1 MVASCI
7 PGPSN
12 AAKGA
17 DLTPETLDEASDWHN
32 TILQVAADTIAN
44 AHPPAQHSPSWLKSQ
59 NAPICSSA
67 AWTQWNKLISLEDM
81 PVWNYDPLTLIT
93 KVDTSDTTTLARY
106 CAGPPSTFS
115 ASSFAW
121 VPDESFQQRGV
132 GKVKIVRFLN
142 LAQLASFEQLGRV
155 RKLFCQGRAERRVS
169 WPKLSTLTCL
179 ILHTCT
185 NHTLH
190 RGSPWGEG
198 ANQNKNSKKSCH
210 PALQHH
216 APPQEIHGKILA
228 NMAVKSLLTSS
239 QKYQQRNQYISKIQ
253 IILGH
258 VSWLYQLAGIIQLRG
273 KEPLSEL
280 KRNPPWV

>member
-32 TILQVAADTIAN
+32 TILRVAADTI

-115 ASSFAW
+115 ASSFVW

-132 GKVKIVRFLN
+132 DKVKMVRFLN
-142 LAQLASFEQLGRV
+142 LAQLASFEQLERV
-155 RKLFCQGRAERRVS
+155 RKLFCQGRAERGES
-169 WPKLSTLTCL
+169 AKIIHSHLSHLAY
-179 ILHTCT
+179 LH
-185 NHTLH
+185 
-190 RGSPWGEG
+190 
-198 ANQNKNSKKSCH
+198 KSH
-210 PALQHH
+210 
-216 APPQEIHGKILA
+216 LA
-228 NMAVKSLLTSS
+228 QGVP
-239 QKYQQRNQYISKIQ
+239 
-253 IILGH
+253 
-258 VSWLYQLAGIIQLRG
+258 LRG
-273 KEPLSEL
+273 GCKPKQKL
-280 KRNPPWV
+280 KKVLPSCPPTPRPSPGNTW